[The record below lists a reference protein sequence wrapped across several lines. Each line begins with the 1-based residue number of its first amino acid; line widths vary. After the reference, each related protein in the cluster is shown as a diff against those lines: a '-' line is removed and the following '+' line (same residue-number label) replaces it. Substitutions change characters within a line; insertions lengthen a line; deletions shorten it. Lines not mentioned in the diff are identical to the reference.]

1 MSKKLQGRIALIT
14 GASRGIGA
22 AVAKGFA
29 AEGAHCILVARS
41 AAQLQDVD
49 DEIRKLNGGE
59 GATLVPL
66 DLLQYDAIDQLAG
79 KIRERFGRLDILV
92 GNAAMLGGLMPMTHF
107 PPAVWH
113 RVMELNVNANWHLI
127 RAFDPLLRA
136 SENGRALFVTSGVTK
151 ATFPFYGPY
160 ATSKAALE
168 MMVNIYAE
176 ETRNTN
182 IKTTLIDPGVLR
194 TQLRAEAYPGE
205 DPMSLP
211 APETVVGKFLKAAQ

>member
-1 MSKKLQGRIALIT
+1 MKTLQLKDKIALIT

-29 AEGAHCILVARS
+29 AEGAHCILVART

-49 DEIRKLNGGE
+49 DEIRRISGQ

-66 DLLQYDAIDQLAG
+66 DLLQYESINQLAM
-79 KIRERFGRLDILV
+79 KIGERFGRLDILV
-92 GNAAMLGGLMPMTHF
+92 GNAAMLGGLMPLTHY

-113 RVMELNVNANWHLI
+113 RVMELNVNANWHLL
-127 RAFDPLLRA
+127 RAFDGLLRQSSA
-136 SENGRALFVTSGVTK
+136 GRAMFVTSGVTK
-151 ATFPFYGPY
+151 ATFPYYGPY

-168 MMVNIYAE
+168 MMVKIYAE
-176 ETRNTN
+176 ETKTTK

-194 TQLRAEAYPGE
+194 TQLRAEAFPGE
-205 DPMSLP
+205 DPETLP
-211 APETVVGKFLKAAQ
+211 LPETIVPKFLKAAA